1 MEKSRG
7 GYVLLFHKTQTGYS
21 ASVPDLPGCIATG
34 RTLPIMKR
42 RMDEAIVLHQ
52 RGMRQDGTRVQR
64 PRSVAELR
72 RRRLICASGPTSK
85 KGE

>member
-1 MEKSRG
+1 MMLDKSRG
-7 GYVLLFHKTQTGYS
+7 GYILLFHKTRTGYS

-34 RTLPIMKR
+34 RTLDLTKR

-72 RRRLICASGPTSK
+72 RKHLLDAS
-85 KGE
+85 